1 MYLKRT
7 SKLLDLS
14 SRATADVH
22 LRDLMCPVCRGILIE
37 PVTLPCTHNLCL
49 RCLKGT
55 FEHNSLSCPLCR
67 VRVGSWLR
75 NATKSETLVNHGL
88 WELIR
93 AKFPKEVENKHN
105 GEEGDLSLDADYT
118 TKRIL
123 SAAGEIHREYEA
135 QLQMAEEEMRRQRQ
149 VEQIASEALIQKIQ
163 VQEQQLL
170 LAQLAQDQLLA
181 KTLAKQQVVKKHKE
195 ATKCYN
201 QCLNTSVSSYVLDA
215 SRFNT
220 KTTLVNNIETPQT
233 EVAHLEARQMSL
245 PESVN
250 DSSRPRQT
258 NTTLL
263 SKIETICSNIY
274 GSNEANASNVHKV
287 SVKYCCQKQIPV
299 YNVVTKTLKHHTV
312 SKFTQPCTSNYS
324 TDPGCSTSKA
334 YMTETKEELRVPSDV
349 VNSKK
354 KSLGIEVCMTLADDD
369 ERIGSAESSGSHDSI
384 NQEIH
389 HFKPIKTVP
398 RTKLKISDGKQT
410 DPKLIRV
417 IPIFK
422 KVSNAVPKPPS
433 PTHMKRIIGCSWSA
447 FKGRIR
453 QDAKE
458 KQAAHNLEKTKI
470 LIDQQPST
478 STSLGYSQTI
488 SNKST
493 TKPQTNDVIRRLDFV
508 PEPSFDSNKNY
519 TKNTNKIVNGL
530 KMSEKSLDDESD
542 VRKTRKSWRTRVR
555 NGMIV
560 KSKRNRNLRSNKK
573 ATELALNVIN
583 EEANNPMDSF
593 GKASTQNNE
602 QDGDRNDVAV
612 ENIAERIKRRKENME
627 KETSKRVIEPNTSK
641 RSRVAMRKKALSERR
656 DEDSTADH
664 VTFSTFEESAEVDV
678 EYSGPR
684 RTKRKKISR
693 TSQNNTEDPERSE
706 FPSDVTDKVNLRKST
721 RNLTKVSKS
730 SDHVLD
736 ETRNKNN
743 SRFNYDSPPES
754 SDETEECVPE
764 NENAV
769 EICELPSDKEA
780 IEEQQRIE
788 RLLLQ
793 EQEDFELARRLQA
806 QFDEMERIAGRP
818 RRTRKAT
825 ESERSIE
832 SDATRTVLKTNSKQK
847 SIVGRAVSTAI
858 KKKRGRPPKLAA
870 DAREDET
877 RAR

>member
-14 SRATADVH
+14 SRSTADVH

-93 AKFPKEVENKHN
+93 AKFPKEIENKHN

-149 VEQIASEALIQKIQ
+149 AEQIASEALIQKIR
-163 VQEQQLL
+163 VEEQQLL

-201 QCLNTSVSSYVLDA
+201 QCLNASVSNYVLDA

-220 KTTLVNNIETPQT
+220 KTMLVNNVEMPQT
-233 EVAHLEARQMSL
+233 EAAHLEGRQMSL
-245 PESVN
+245 AESVS
-250 DSSRPRQT
+250 DSTKPRQT

-274 GSNEANASNVHKV
+274 GSNETDASSMHKV
-287 SVKYCCQKQIPV
+287 SLKYCCQKQIPV
-299 YNVVTKTLKHHTV
+299 YNAVTKTLKHKTV

-324 TDPGCSTSKA
+324 MDPGCSTSKA
-334 YMTETKEELRVPSDV
+334 YMTETKEELRIPSDV

-398 RTKLKISDGKQT
+398 RTKLKVSSDGKQI

-417 IPIFK
+417 IPVLK
-422 KVSNAVPKPPS
+422 KASNAVPKPPS

-447 FKGRIR
+447 FRGRIK

-458 KQAAHNLEKTKI
+458 KQAPHNLEDTKT

-478 STSLGYSQTI
+478 SLDHSQMI
-488 SNKST
+488 SNKSM

-508 PEPSFDSNKNY
+508 PESSFDSNKNY
-519 TKNTNKIVNGL
+519 TKNANKIINGL
-530 KMSEKSLDDESD
+530 KTSKNLDESD
-542 VRKTRKSWRTRVR
+542 AKKTRKSWRTRVR

-560 KSKRNRNLRSNKK
+560 KSKGYRNLRSNKR
-573 ATELALNVIN
+573 AAELSLNVID
-583 EEANNPMDSF
+583 EEEDDPMDSF
-593 GKASTQNNE
+593 GKVSPQNDE
-602 QDGDRNDVAV
+602 QDSDRDDVAV
-612 ENIAERIKRRKENME
+612 ENIAERIKRRKENIE
-627 KETSKRVIEPNTSK
+627 KETRREIESNTSK
-641 RSRVAMRKKALSERR
+641 KSKATMKKKTLSERR
-656 DEDSTADH
+656 DESPATNH
-664 VTFSTFEESAEVDV
+664 VLFSTIEESAEV
-678 EYSGPR
+678 EHTGSR
-684 RTKRKKISR
+684 RTKRRKISR
-693 TSQNNTEDPERSE
+693 ISQSNTEDLERIE
-706 FPSDVTDKVNLRKST
+706 FSSDASKVNLRKST

-730 SDHVLD
+730 SDHLSNVV
-736 ETRNKNN
+736 RNKNN

-764 NENAV
+764 SNHV
-769 EICELPSDKEA
+769 VGTCVKELPSDKEA

-793 EQEDFELARRLQA
+793 EKEDFELARRLQA

-818 RRTRKAT
+818 RRTRKTT
-825 ESERSIE
+825 ENERSIE
-832 SDATRTVLKTNSKQK
+832 TDATGTVFKRNVKRK
-847 SIVGRAVSTAI
+847 SAVDCAVSTVV
-858 KKKRGRPPKLAA
+858 KRKRGRPSKRVKIAT
-870 DAREDET
+870 DTQEDET
-877 RAR
+877 SAR

>member
-14 SRATADVH
+14 SRATADVN

-93 AKFPKEVENKHN
+93 AKFPKEVESKHN
-105 GEEGDLSLDADYT
+105 GEEGDLGLDADYA

-149 VEQIASEALIQKIQ
+149 AEQIASEALIQKIQ
-163 VQEQQLL
+163 VEEHQLL

-195 ATKCYN
+195 VTKCYN
-201 QCLNTSVSSYVLDA
+201 QCLNTSGYVLDA
-215 SRFNT
+215 SRFNA
-220 KTTLVNNIETPQT
+220 KTTLVNNVETPQN
-233 EVAHLEARQMSL
+233 EAAHLEGRQMSFS
-245 PESVN
+245 ESVS

-258 NTTLL
+258 NTALL
-263 SKIETICSNIY
+263 SKIETICSNVY
-274 GSNEANASNVHKV
+274 GSNEANSSNMHKV

-299 YNVVTKTLKHHTV
+299 YNAVTKTLKHQTV
-312 SKFTQPCTSNYS
+312 SKFTQPCSSNYS
-324 TDPGCSTSKA
+324 MDPGCSTSKA

-398 RTKLKISDGKQT
+398 RTKLKVSSDGKQI

-417 IPIFK
+417 IPVLK

-433 PTHMKRIIGCSWSA
+433 PTHMKRIGCSWSA
-447 FKGRIR
+447 FRGRIR

-458 KQAAHNLEKTKI
+458 KQVARNLENTRTP
-470 LIDQQPST
+470 IDQQPST
-478 STSLGYSQTI
+478 SLDYSQTV

-519 TKNTNKIVNGL
+519 TKNANKIVNGL
-530 KMSEKSLDDESD
+530 KTSKKLSDDESD
-542 VRKTRKSWRTRVR
+542 TRKTRKSWKTRVR

-560 KSKRNRNLRSNKK
+560 KSKRNRNLRSSKR
-573 ATELALNVIN
+573 TTGLTLNVID
-583 EEANNPMDSF
+583 EEEDDPMNSF
-593 GKASTQNNE
+593 DKVSPQNDE
-602 QDGDRNDVAV
+602 QDGDRDAAV
-612 ENIAERIKRRKENME
+612 ENIAERIKRRKENLE
-627 KETSKRVIEPNTSK
+627 KETSKQEIESNTSK
-641 RSRVAMRKKALSERR
+641 RSRAPTKKKTSERR
-656 DEDSTADH
+656 DENPTTDR
-664 VTFSTFEESAEVDV
+664 VSTFEESAEVDI
-678 EYSGPR
+678 GPR
-684 RTKRKKISR
+684 RTKRRKISR
-693 TSQNNTEDPERSE
+693 TSQSNTEDPERNEELS
-706 FPSDVTDKVNLRKST
+706 SDASGKASLRKRALSA
-721 RNLTKVSKS
+721 RNLAKLSKTEDPA
-730 SDHVLD
+730 SD
-736 ETRNKNN
+736 EARNKNN

-764 NENAV
+764 SNHLV
-769 EICELPSDKEA
+769 GICVSELPTDKEA
-780 IEEQQRIE
+780 IEEQQQIE

-793 EQEDFELARRLQA
+793 EREDFELARRLQA

-825 ESERSIE
+825 ESERGVE
-832 SDATRTVLKTNSKQK
+832 TNATGTVFKTSGKRK
-847 SIVGRAVSTAI
+847 ASVDRAVSTAV
-858 KKKRGRPPKLAA
+858 KRKRGRPPKRVKIAV